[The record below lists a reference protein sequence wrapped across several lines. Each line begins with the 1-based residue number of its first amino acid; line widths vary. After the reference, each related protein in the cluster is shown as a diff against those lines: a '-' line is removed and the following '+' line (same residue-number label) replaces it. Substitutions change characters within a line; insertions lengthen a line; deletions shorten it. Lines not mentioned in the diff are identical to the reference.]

1 MRDRIGT
8 GCLLLATALPGLLF
22 APVFG
27 FAALVPSILAVL
39 VLCGLVAE
47 LCLRVPSLRPWRPV
61 LALLLG
67 LLGIAEVELGSTT
80 AGGIPTADTVRGL
93 VSGVTG
99 SWQLTLQS
107 TWPALPDP
115 QLMLFV
121 PLAVLFA
128 AVLGLELARWSLAA
142 LLPSLVVLGL
152 SQAYVAVTGPTAL
165 LVALAYAGVA
175 GTLLAVSRPR
185 PAIPSG
191 AARRG
196 AAALLVLPTAFLGVA
211 AAVAATVAVPVRA
224 DALSL
229 HQNES
234 VPLPPTRVVNP
245 LDEVAA
251 RLRTPAV
258 PVFGYT
264 ATARVDRWR
273 VAVLD
278 DFDGARWTSTAE
290 YRRMGATVAPPPGL
304 TARTDTR
311 QADVTVEDG
320 EDLPWVP
327 SQAVPSAVTGVAPL
341 IDERSGMLMV
351 PGAKG
356 PAAYHLS
363 WREPEVNADDLAGAA
378 IDPAALAGRGLG
390 AAPPEIADLARAAVA
405 GQPPSFRA
413 ALVLERYL
421 SQHYQLAT
429 GAALPTGNGWQ
440 QLRTFLLETRRGTSE
455 QFAASYVALARLL
468 GIPARLAVGY
478 RAPAS
483 VPGRPV
489 VVRDGDVFA
498 WPEVAVSGI
507 GWVSLDPTGGAG
519 GSGTASDGLA
529 KATAQVRAELPPPQ
543 DLRVPPLKP
552 EPGGAAPREE
562 QPGTPFPYLAAVL
575 VLFGLAVL
583 VLAAVPVAKAIRS
596 RRRRRATG
604 QRAVVAAWWEA
615 TDLLRAH
622 GVPFTEGMTVR
633 DLAAAAGPFT
643 EQSVVDGLRWLAHQV
658 DTALWSGRVADDGTG
673 VQAWASVRAIRGGL
687 ARLPWQRR
695 LRALFDP
702 RPLFPPAG
710 PDGRWR
716 RRVRLARPAITRL
729 KALRPSRAVS
739 R

>member
-1 MRDRIGT
+1 MKARIT
-8 GCLLLATALPGLLF
+8 IACLLLAAALPGLLF

-27 FAALVPSILAVL
+27 LAALVPPILVVLAV
-39 VLCGLVAE
+39 CGLVAE
-47 LCLRVPSLRPWRPV
+47 LCLRVDALRPWRPV
-61 LALLLG
+61 LALLFG
-67 LLGIAEVELGSTT
+67 LLGIAEIELGSTT
-80 AGGIPTADTVRGL
+80 VGGIPTADTVRGL
-93 VSGVTG
+93 VSGVTE

-121 PLAVLFA
+121 PMAVLFA

-152 SQAYVAVTGPTAL
+152 SQAYVALTGSTAL
-165 LVALAYAGVA
+165 FVGLAYAAVA

-185 PAIPSG
+185 PEIPSG
-191 AARRG
+191 TARRG
-196 AAALLVLPTAFLGVA
+196 ATALLVLPTVVLGA
-211 AAVAATVAVPVRA
+211 TAAVVATMAVPVRG
-224 DALSL
+224 DAFSL

-234 VPLPPTRVVNP
+234 VPLPPKRVVNP
-245 LDEVAA
+245 LDEIAA
-251 RLRTPAV
+251 RMRTPGA
-258 PVFGYT
+258 PVFSYT
-264 ATARVDRWR
+264 AAEHVDRWR

-290 YRRMGATVAPPPGL
+290 YRRMGATVAPPEGL
-304 TARTDTR
+304 TVRTGTR
-311 QADVTVEDG
+311 QADVTVEGG

-351 PGAKG
+351 PGG
-356 PAAYHLS
+356 GRAYHLS
-363 WREPEVNADDLAGAA
+363 WREPEVDVDALAGAA

-390 AAPPEIADLARAAVA
+390 EVPPDVADLARSAIA

-421 SQHYQLAT
+421 SQNYQVAT
-429 GAALPTGNGWQ
+429 GTELPTGNGWQ
-440 QLRTFLLETRRGTSE
+440 QLRGFLLETKRGTSE
-455 QFAASYVALARLL
+455 QFAASYVAMARIL

-478 RAPAS
+478 RTPAS
-483 VPGRPV
+483 APGRPV

-519 GSGTASDGLA
+519 GSGTAAEGLA
-529 KATAQVRAELPPPQ
+529 KTTAQVRADLPPPQ

-552 EPGGAAPREE
+552 EPGGSAPREDE
-562 QPGTPFPYLAAVL
+562 PGPPFPYLTTAI
-575 VLFGLAVL
+575 VLFGLVVL
-583 VLAAVPVAKAIRS
+583 VLAGIPLAKAIRS
-596 RRRRRATG
+596 RRRRRTTG

-673 VQAWASVRAIRGGL
+673 AQAWASVRAIRGGL

-695 LRALFDP
+695 LRAQLDP